1 MNRKSINL
9 KWPLRSDNESYFS
22 KNKTTLSAIRE
33 VIKVLLLTKKGERV
47 INPDIGT
54 NIPIL
59 TGQLFENIDKV
70 GMRMQLEAEISNAFK
85 SFLDGIELVGLEVET
100 QDENPELRLN
110 DLLVKLS
117 YKINNIENF
126 NDRVQFKISG

>member
-1 MNRKSINL
+1 MNNKSINL
-9 KWPLRSDNESYFS
+9 KWPLRADNESFFS

-33 VIKVLLLTKKGERV
+33 IIKVLLLTKKGERV

-59 TGQLFENIDKV
+59 TGELFENVNKV
-70 GMRMQLEAEISNAFK
+70 EMRMKLEAEISNAFN
-85 SFLDGIELVGLEVET
+85 SFLDGIELVGLELET
-100 QDENPELRLN
+100 QDDNPELRLN

-117 YKINNIENF
+117 YRINNIENF

>member
-1 MNRKSINL
+1 MNNKSINL
-9 KWPLRSDNESYFS
+9 KWPLRADNENFFS

-33 VIKVLLLTKKGERV
+33 IIKVLLLTKKGERV

-54 NIPIL
+54 NVPIL
-59 TGQLFENIDKV
+59 TGELFENVNKIE
-70 GMRMQLEAEISNAFK
+70 MRMKLEAEISNAFK

-126 NDRVQFKISG
+126 NDKVQFKISG